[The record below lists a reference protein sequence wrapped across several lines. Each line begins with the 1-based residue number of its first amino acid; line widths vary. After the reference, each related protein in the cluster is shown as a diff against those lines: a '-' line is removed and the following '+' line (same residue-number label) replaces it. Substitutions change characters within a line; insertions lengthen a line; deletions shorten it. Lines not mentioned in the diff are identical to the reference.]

1 MGAVA
6 FAALLI
12 GASIAANLS
21 VDVGINTLQNW
32 YDTVYADAYWSHRA
46 KDTPALR
53 ALALEEAQIDR
64 LLKEDESG
72 TTETPA
78 P

>member
-21 VDVGINTLQNW
+21 VDVGVNTLQNW
-32 YDTVYADAYWSHRA
+32 YDTVYADAYWSHRVS
-46 KDTPALR
+46 DTPALR
-53 ALALEEAQIDR
+53 ALAREEAEIDR
-64 LLKEDESG
+64 LLREDETG
-72 TTETPA
+72 DTAARTR
-78 P
+78 